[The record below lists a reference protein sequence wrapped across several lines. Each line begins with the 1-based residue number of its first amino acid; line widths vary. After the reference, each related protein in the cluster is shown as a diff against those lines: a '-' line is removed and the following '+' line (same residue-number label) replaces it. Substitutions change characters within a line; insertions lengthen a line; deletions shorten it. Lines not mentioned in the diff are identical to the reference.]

1 MVVSSS
7 IGCGIFGGGGLWWL
21 TEFVF
26 SSGEDLKVRKF
37 GDGWR
42 EASVWEKISLAF

>member
-7 IGCGIFGGGGLWWL
+7 IGGRIFGGGRSLCL
-21 TEFVF
+21 TQFVF
-26 SSGEDLKVRKF
+26 SSGEDLKVREF

-42 EASVWEKISLAF
+42 EASVREKISIAF